1 MSITRKELEE
11 LLKIKTSFEKIVT
24 LSSDGRNLLLRIP
37 KEIREYLSLEKGDKA
52 RFSIG
57 DNEKIGFEIIK
68 DDKGKKEKRD

>member
-1 MSITRKELEE
+1 MGITKKELEK
-11 LLKIKTSFEKIVT
+11 LLEIKTSFEKVVT

-37 KEIREYLSLEKGDKA
+37 KEFREHFSLEKGDKA

-68 DDKGKKEKRD
+68 NDKRKKEKRD